1 MPSTSTQRADRTLL
15 LEAVQELARRT
26 GSVALRHFRSALTIE
41 SKTDGSPV
49 TIADRSAEQAAR
61 EWIAQRFP
69 DDGVVGEEFGT
80 HLPAAKRRWLID
92 PIDGTKTFV
101 RGVPL
106 WGSLIAVCE
115 DDAVLAGA
123 AFFPALDEM
132 LVAATGL
139 GCWWNGTRAHVSAT
153 SSISAATVLTT
164 DERFSRTLDLRD
176 GWRRLADSAAIS
188 RSWGDCYG
196 YLLVATGRA
205 EVMVDGI
212 VGPWDSAPLY
222 PAITEAGGVF
232 SDWQGKDTAFGGSI
246 IATNAAIAAPARELL
261 GGGGRSVG

>member
-1 MPSTSTQRADRTLL
+1 L
-15 LEAVQELARRT
+15 LEAAQELARRT
-26 GSVALRHFRSALTIE
+26 GGVALRHFRSALTIE
-41 SKTDGSPV
+41 AKADGSPV
-49 TIADRSAEQAAR
+49 TIADRAAEQAAR
-61 EWIAQRFP
+61 EWIAQRFA
-69 DDGVVGEEFGT
+69 DDGIVGEEFGT
-80 HLPAAKRRWLID
+80 HLPGAQRRWLID

-115 DDAVLAGA
+115 ADTVLAGA

-132 LVAATGL
+132 LVGATGL
-139 GCWWNGTRAHVSAT
+139 GCWWNGTRTRVSTT
-153 SSISAATVLTT
+153 SALADATVLTT
-164 DERFSRTLDLRD
+164 DERFSRTPERRE
-176 GWRRLADSAAIS
+176 GWQRLADTAAIS

-205 EVMVDGI
+205 DVMIDGV

-232 SDWQGKDTAFGGSI
+232 TDWEGKDTAFGTSI
-246 IATNAAIAAPARELL
+246 VATNAALSATARELL
-261 GGGGRSVG
+261 GSGPVGRYGEERAVRSD

>member
-1 MPSTSTQRADRTLL
+1 MPARSDKRSEHSLL
-15 LEAVQELARRT
+15 LEAAQELARRT
-26 GSVALRHFRSALTIE
+26 GGVALRHFRSALTVE

-49 TIADRSAEQAAR
+49 TIADRAAEQAAR

-69 DDGVVGEEFGT
+69 DDGIVGEEFGV
-80 HLPAAKRRWLID
+80 HLPSAKRRWLID

-115 DDAVLAGA
+115 SDTVLAGA
-123 AFFPALDEM
+123 AYFPALDEV
-132 LVAATGL
+132 LAGAKGL
-139 GCWWNGTRAHVSAT
+139 GCWWNGTRTHVSTTNVIAD
-153 SSISAATVLTT
+153 ATVLTT
-164 DERFSRTLDLRD
+164 DERFSRTPERRE
-176 GWRRLADSAAIS
+176 GWRRLAEAAAIS

-196 YLLVATGRA
+196 YLLVATARA
-205 EVMVDGI
+205 DVMVDGI

-232 SDWQGKDTAFGGSI
+232 TDWEGTDTAFGTSI
-246 IATNAAIAAPARELL
+246 VATNGVLAATARELL
-261 GGGGRSVG
+261 GRQQPTR